1 MSRRHDSQSEVR
13 GRHTARVEGWS
24 WELATDQRLI
34 AELRRHRVRNAAH
47 VVSAAR
53 VRADRRQVDHVRM
66 TVRMG
71 PEPAQSWCSHPTTG
85 WR

>member
-34 AELRRHRVRNAAH
+34 AELRRHMVRNAAH
-47 VVSAAR
+47 VVSAAGC
-53 VRADRRQVDHVRM
+53 APIDDRSI
-66 TVRMG
+66 TC
-71 PEPAQSWCSHPTTG
+71 E
-85 WR
+85 